1 MRSLAAVLL
10 RKEIIR
16 LLVQSADAQGVT
28 VSTQVKALLKSE
40 LLACIEQE
48 PQRSIRKKAS
58 DVVGQLAINIMSNDP
73 SGWPELFPW
82 MLEGTRS
89 TNVPLH
95 EVALRPAR
103 PRRTEALPERRRT
116 LSSQAA
122 LAIFNTLSEFIAEKM
137 AAHHGMLLD
146 VFRSSLQAQQE
157 LSVRNAALRALAS
170 FLMALSEPSQW
181 VPFQELVPLMLQTI
195 SDALARG
202 MEDECRE
209 ALEVFVE
216 VAESQTK
223 FLKRHLAECVTGALA
238 PRRPLARVD
247 GSAVT
252 RP

>member
-1 MRSLAAVLL
+1 MSTMRWSAPRPMRRQAIEAIQDSATGQEDEREDGNHTNGRRSLEKPRTAG
-10 RKEIIR
+10 I
-16 LLVQSADAQGVT
+16 
-28 VSTQVKALLKSE
+28 
-40 LLACIEQE
+40 
-48 PQRSIRKKAS
+48 
-58 DVVGQLAINIMSNDP
+58 SNK
-73 SGWPELFPW
+73 LQ
-82 MLEGTRS
+82 
-89 TNVPLH
+89 
-95 EVALRPAR
+95 
-103 PRRTEALPERRRT
+103 

-170 FLMALSEPSQW
+170 FLMALSEPSQR

-238 PRRPLARVD
+238 PPL
-247 GSAVT
+247 T
-252 RP
+252 L